1 MYLNAVDPSFVD
13 TDGTTKHHAIFD
25 ITNGY
30 GVGQGP
36 LSAMWQKGF
45 EYNLGS
51 PTGAPAPASLGG
63 RPVDLRMAV
72 LPTAPERLLG
82 LANFAGEII
91 PAYDSSKLLDLPAF
105 HASHLVLLETSEGL
119 AGITAS
125 DLPFP
130 ADLMEAAPGFL
141 AHHNEIIPLFDA
153 EQALVAP

>member
-1 MYLNAVDPSFVD
+1 MRVLVLPLGPHLCAVPFKDVRQVL
-13 TDGTTKHHAIFD
+13 HA
-25 ITNGY
+25 
-30 GVGQGP
+30 P
-36 LSAMWQKGF
+36 RL
-45 EYNLGS
+45 
-51 PTGAPAPASLGG
+51 
-63 RPVDLRMAV
+63 AV